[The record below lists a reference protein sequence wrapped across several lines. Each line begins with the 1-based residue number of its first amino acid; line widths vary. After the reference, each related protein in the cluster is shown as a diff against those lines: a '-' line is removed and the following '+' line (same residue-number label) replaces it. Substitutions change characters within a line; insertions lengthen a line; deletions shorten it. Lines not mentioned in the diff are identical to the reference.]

1 MANPT
6 QSSSADPRSPE
17 AALPA
22 AALPAAVR
30 QTVARSKKPS
40 RRGAVPGWLDGL
52 KLIGERAGAALGDAY
67 ALAASSVLNELE
79 RFEDLNA
86 ERRFRQRSQAG
97 AASTASAPRLAAQ
110 AQKTSSPAK

>member
-1 MANPT
+1 MKPHP
-6 QSSSADPRSPE
+6 Q
-17 AALPA
+17 AALPVA
-22 AALPAAVR
+22 PR
-30 QTVARSKKPS
+30 QQVARRKKPS
-40 RRGAVPGWLDGL
+40 RRSALPGWLDGL

-97 AASTASAPRLAAQ
+97 AASRANVPRLAAQ
-110 AQKTSSPAK
+110 AKKPSPPAK